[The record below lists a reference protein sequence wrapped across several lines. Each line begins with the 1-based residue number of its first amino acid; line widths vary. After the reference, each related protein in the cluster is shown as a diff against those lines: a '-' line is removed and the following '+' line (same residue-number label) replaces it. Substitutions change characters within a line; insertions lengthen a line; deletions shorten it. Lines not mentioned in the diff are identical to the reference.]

1 MSTSI
6 HVVRT
11 EDMERVSGLVVAA
24 GAPVVVDYAD
34 KYRGNELVALCGFV
48 VMPKRGAPRA
58 EAASV
63 RALRADPPRFE
74 REPMCLECM
83 KHAAE
88 RR

>member
-11 EDMERVSGLVVAA
+11 EDMER
-24 GAPVVVDYAD
+24 
-34 KYRGNELVALCGFV
+34 
-48 VMPKRGAPRA
+48 
-58 EAASV
+58 V